1 MSEKVEVSMLEALGL
16 LGQGYSL
23 ADLAGVKPEQMEALY
38 ALAYQYYNAEN
49 FEDAANIFKGLCL
62 YDSSDE
68 RFFMGLAGCQ
78 QSLKQ
83 YKAAADTYSVCCV
96 LSGLKDPK
104 PMYYAALC
112 LLKDGRRDDAVTALK
127 SLEIMG
133 REGEFAEEDQLFMQ
147 KGSQLLKILEPEAG
161 GEE

>member
-1 MSEKVEVSMLEALGL
+1 MSEKVEVSVLEALSL
-16 LGQGYSL
+16 LGEGYSL

-49 FEDAANIFKGLCL
+49 FEDAANIFKALCL
-62 YDSSDE
+62 YDPSDE
-68 RFFMGLAGCQ
+68 RFFMGLAACQ

-83 YKAAADTYSVCCV
+83 YKIAADTYSVCSV

-104 PMYYAALC
+104 PMYFAALC
-112 LLKDGRRDDAVTALK
+112 LLKDGRRDEAVVALK

-133 REGEFAEEDQLFMQ
+133 RDGEFADEDHNYMN
-147 KGSQLLKILEPEAG
+147 KGAQLLQVLESAAGKEA
-161 GEE
+161 

>member
-1 MSEKVEVSMLEALGL
+1 MSEKVEVSALEALSL
-16 LGQGYSL
+16 LGKGYSL
-23 ADLAGVKPEQMEALY
+23 ADLAGVRPEQMEALY
-38 ALAYQYYNAEN
+38 ALAYQYYNAGN

-62 YDSSDE
+62 YDAADE
-68 RFFMGLAGCQ
+68 RFFMGLAACQ

-83 YKAAADTYSVCCV
+83 YRAAADTYSVCCV

-112 LLKDGRRDDAVTALK
+112 LLKDGRKDDAVVALQ
-127 SLEIMG
+127 SLAIMG
-133 REGEFAEEDQLFMQ
+133 REGGAAQEDELFLQ
-147 KGSQLLKILEPEAG
+147 KGRDLLKILQPEAG